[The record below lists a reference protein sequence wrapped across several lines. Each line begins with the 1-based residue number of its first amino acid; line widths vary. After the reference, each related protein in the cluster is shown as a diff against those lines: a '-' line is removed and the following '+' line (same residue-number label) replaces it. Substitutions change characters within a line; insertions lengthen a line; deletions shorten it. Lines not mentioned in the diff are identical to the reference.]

1 MSDRVDP
8 SQYTKRLADY
18 LAAYTPADNWQRSD
32 FRKRLLEELTRLAY
46 LRVAKA
52 DVMEGLD
59 PMIQIHSSFM
69 LSKRVTEMVQ
79 VDLGTVWSSVTAQSE
94 RASHTFRDTEV
105 GFEGRYLC
113 VTAGVFVTVVM
124 RVIATR

>member
-1 MSDRVDP
+1 
-8 SQYTKRLADY
+8 
-18 LAAYTPADNWQRSD
+18 
-32 FRKRLLEELTRLAY
+32 
-46 LRVAKA
+46 
-52 DVMEGLD
+52 MEGLD
-59 PMIQIHSSFM
+59 PMIQIPSSFM